1 MNENGLKNHLIH
13 AVCCWQAW
21 ERPPGVDESS
31 GSPGEVFPDPVNN
44 HCSCFCLHTGW
55 TLFFQLSLP
64 SFTWNDLPSPHSYPK
79 CCEHFGRKCRGN
91 VKHYFRNKISVAAKL
106 LQSTASVRD
115 ISATSVFVCGRHT
128 LFIIQDESPH
138 KGA

>member
-1 MNENGLKNHLIH
+1 MLCVVGRPERGHPGWTNL
-13 AVCCWQAW
+13 QALQ
-21 ERPPGVDESS
+21 ERCFQILSTT
-31 GSPGEVFPDPVNN
+31 